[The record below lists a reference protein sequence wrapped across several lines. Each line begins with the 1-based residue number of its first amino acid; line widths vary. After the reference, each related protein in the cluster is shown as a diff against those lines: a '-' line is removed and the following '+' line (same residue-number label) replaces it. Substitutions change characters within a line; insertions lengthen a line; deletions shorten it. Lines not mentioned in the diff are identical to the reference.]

1 MKYDNRIDQLIN
13 NRYPGMVDE
22 IRGVIEWLKRDY
34 DQDQFLEEDITENI
48 LMDLDII

>member
-13 NRYPGMVDE
+13 DRYPGKLNT
-22 IRGVIEWLKRDY
+22 IHRVINIMKEDY